1 MCKLTLIAALARGRA
16 IGLNNEL
23 LARLPEDMAHFKALT
38 LNHTVIMGRK
48 TWDSIPERF
57 RPLVE
62 RRNIVLS
69 RQRGLA
75 LPGAEVFDSL
85 DAALRAC
92 ADEDEV
98 FVIGGA
104 QIYEQALE
112 RADSLELTLIDAAF
126 EADAF
131 FPDYSGMGFM
141 ETSRQTQHS
150 PASRGHGWD
159 FHFVRL
165 DRHPAA

>member
-1 MCKLTLIAALARGRA
+1 MCKVTLIAALARHRA
-16 IGLNNEL
+16 IGHDNEL

-38 LNHTVIMGRK
+38 LKHTIIMGRK
-48 TWDSIPERF
+48 TWDSIPARF

-69 RQRGLA
+69 RQKGLS

-92 ADEDEV
+92 AGEDEV
-98 FVIGGA
+98 FVMGGA
-104 QIYEQALE
+104 QIYEQALG
-112 RADSLELTLIDAAF
+112 RADRLALTLIEAEF

-131 FPDYSGMGFM
+131 FPDYSGMGFI

-165 DRHPAA
+165 ERRPAA